1 MSWGQQM
8 QSHDPP
14 GKDGLEGICAGKEVD
29 NRPQCVSKKSAQVS
43 GIFYSKRTEAQLSKT
58 FDVIAPI
65 QRLYHSTELEFGA
78 VNALPAKVMVEPEIC
93 VGPDIG
99 PEPVRREP
107 ALPTESQREALRKL
121 AGRLGTGQPLNGT
134 AKKLPT
140 IQ

>member
-1 MSWGQQM
+1 VWAAVV
-8 QSHDPP
+8 
-14 GKDGLEGICAGKEVD
+14 LEITEALEEQLRGRDLTGEMWHLMRSA
-29 NRPQCVSKKSAQVS
+29 VSKKSAQVS

-78 VNALPAKVMVEPEIC
+78 VNALPAKGMVEPEIC